1 MLQSVAMSSTHL
13 WNNVVTSV
21 SGGGGGSYSYTDS
34 VYLSTVDTN
43 SYGKCYGKVRRDLVG
58 GIYNNTATNNGSRSL
73 YCNKIPNT
81 KDALSTTR
89 GCSQKKRIGRSAT
102 PTYYFILPLFLYP

>member
-1 MLQSVAMSSTHL
+1 MYYTTSTNYLYRSQASSGYPL
-13 WNNVVTSV
+13 YGYVLS
-21 SGGGGGSYSYTDS
+21 SSSSYSYTDS
-34 VYLSTVDTN
+34 VYLSSIDPN

-58 GIYNNTATNNGSRSL
+58 GIYNNTAANNGSRSL

-89 GCSQKKRIGRSAT
+89 GCSQKKKNR
-102 PTYYFILPLFLYP
+102 